1 MVSRGGW
8 WAWREGVA
16 LPLLRTILAFM
27 IFVILA
33 HLGLVY
39 SGIDE
44 NLNGL
49 TSGIYSL
56 GRLLEIPAEVVV
68 NALPTSGEQRQSI
81 EEGGIY
87 FVGFAAAALYFILFL
102 LLGIGRR

>member
-1 MVSRGGW
+1 MT
-8 WAWREGVA
+8 
-16 LPLLRTILAFM
+16 LLRTILAFM

-49 TSGIYSL
+49 TSGVYSL
-56 GRLLEIPAEVVV
+56 GRLLEIPAEVIID
-68 NALPTSGEQRQSI
+68 ALPTSGEQRQSI
-81 EEGGIY
+81 EGGGTY
-87 FVGFAAAALYFILFL
+87 SVGFAAIALYFILYL

>member
-1 MVSRGGW
+1 MT
-8 WAWREGVA
+8 
-16 LPLLRTILAFM
+16 LLRTVLAFT

-56 GRLLEIPAEVVV
+56 GMLLEIPAEIVID
-68 NALPTSGEQRQSI
+68 ALPSAGEQRQSI
-81 EEGGIY
+81 EEGGTY
-87 FVGFAAAALYFILFL
+87 CVGCAAAALYFILFL